1 MGPDEVVRLSLAA
14 SRYYREGK
22 SRVEIANELGVS
34 RFKVARMLEKAQ
46 EVGIVRIEIDTP
58 VAVDFEL
65 SAAIRSRFGL
75 NRAFAVEAPSE
86 DPEVVRDAL
95 GRVTADLLREIVTSD
110 DVLGLTAGRTL
121 EAMTRHLTKLPYCD
135 VVALGGV
142 AGPVAEHGVEIIRRV
157 GQASGGRTFPIF
169 APLFVPSAETARS
182 LRGDRGIADAYARFP
197 RVTIGVVAVG
207 SWAPPESQLYDA
219 AAEEGIADALI
230 REGVVGEVGA
240 TLFDRHGQV
249 IPSIDDRSMAITATQ
264 LRAVPEVI
272 AVAGGATK
280 VDAVAAA
287 IATGMVKSLVTDVGT
302 ARRLLERGKAAP

>member
-22 SRVEIANELGVS
+22 SRVEIADELGVS

-58 VAVDFEL
+58 AAVDFEL

-75 NRAFAVEAPSE
+75 NRAFAVETPSE
-86 DPEVVRDAL
+86 DAEVVRDAL
-95 GRVTADLLREIVTSD
+95 GRVTADLLREIVSTD

-121 EAMTRHLTKLPYCD
+121 EAMTRHLAKLPYCD

-157 GQASGGRTFPIF
+157 GQVSGGRTFPIF
-169 APLFVPSAETARS
+169 APLFVASAETARS
-182 LRGDRGIADAYARFP
+182 LRGDRGIADAYGRFS

-207 SWAPPESQLYDA
+207 SWDPPASQLFDA
-219 AAEEGIADALI
+219 AHEAGITDALI
-230 REGVVGEVGA
+230 AEGVIGEVGA
-240 TLFDRHGQV
+240 TLFDRHGG
-249 IPSIDDRSMAITATQ
+249 IISSIDDRSMAITAEQ
-264 LRAVPEVI
+264 LRAIPEVI
-272 AVAGGATK
+272 AVAGGEEKA
-280 VDAVAAA
+280 DAVGAA
-287 IATGMVKSLVTDVGT
+287 IEAGLVKSLVADVYL
-302 ARRLLERGKAAP
+302 ARLLLQRR